1 MNKWEVKRL
10 LKEQGKTEED
20 FLNKN
25 KEELLEMLNGA
36 AVTSI
41 EEAVLDNLEPVNDCI
56 SPAQTSIE
64 PDYLSSEW
72 SDYVMSNFTS
82 DELSDGAPNVHGLRR
97 VAQKLLGPIVST
109 KIIQFFPATDPSS
122 YGRASCVY
130 EIAIEW
136 CDGLMRIF
144 QDVGGAYPGNTD
156 QVYAKY
162 PEAIAATRAEA
173 RCLRKALRIK
183 GPSSEEVCVTPTTES
198 IMVETNITT
207 SISGAQISLIK
218 TRCGEYKIDVDKFIN
233 HYLGVNDAIEKLSR
247 EQAQVL
253 CQKINEF
260 QTQRTDI
267 VEEIKL

>member
-20 FLNKN
+20 FINKN

-36 AVTSI
+36 AVTSV
-41 EEAVLDNLEPVNDCI
+41 EEAILDNLEPTNDLVK
-56 SPAQTSIE
+56 PTQEKVE
-64 PDYLSSEW
+64 PDYLSPEW
-72 SDYVMSNFTS
+72 SDYVMSQFTA

-97 VAQKLLGPIVST
+97 VAQKLLGAIVST
-109 KIIQFFPATDPSS
+109 KIVQFFPATDSS
-122 YGRASCVY
+122 TYGRASCVY
-130 EIAIEW
+130 EVAIEW
-136 CDGLMRIF
+136 CDGFIRIF
-144 QDVGGAYPGNTD
+144 QDAAGAYPGNTD
-156 QVYAKY
+156 QMYAKY
-162 PEAIAATRAEA
+162 PEAIATTRAEA

-183 GPSSEEVCVTPTTES
+183 GPASEEVCVTPTTES
-198 IMVETNITT
+198 IMVETNITA

-218 TRCGEYKIDVDKFIN
+218 TRCGEYKIDVEKFIN

-247 EQAQVL
+247 EQAQTL